1 MIGSAMNTG
10 FAGIQRGYDQLD
22 QSAQR
27 ISRATSVP
35 IEGGPEKITAPMV
48 EQILAKIQ
56 VQGST
61 KIIQTASE
69 TLGTLVDIKV

>member
-1 MIGSAMNTG
+1 VA
-10 FAGIQRGYDQLD
+10 
-22 QSAQR
+22 
-27 ISRATSVP
+27 P
-35 IEGGPEKITAPMV
+35 IEGGPQQGAAPMV

-56 VQGST
+56 VQGSS

>member
-1 MIGSAMNTG
+1 
-10 FAGIQRGYDQLD
+10 
-22 QSAQR
+22 
-27 ISRATSVP
+27 
-35 IEGGPEKITAPMV
+35 MV